1 MESDS
6 PTSHSAGTQT
16 PADIPP
22 DIPPVGDGF
31 CPFCR
36 SAVAEGAVKCAAC
49 GSNVGDIRICTRC
62 SESVRANAKICPYC
76 QTDLAPESP
85 EATALLKEP
94 WVIEA
99 SPIGAAIVE
108 QSVTAL
114 LYPPT
119 MTITPTD
126 IHIRR
131 RMFLG
136 LRTMD
141 QKISVSRVASVRVLD
156 GVIWGGIVVETYGGA
171 AGDLAISGLDKEE
184 ARQTARLVERIAHVG
199 SSLPGDASGDG
210 M

>member
-1 MESDS
+1 MSTNTG
-6 PTSHSAGTQT
+6 PGAAT
-16 PADIPP
+16 
-22 DIPPVGDGF
+22 VDGQ
-31 CPFCR
+31 CQFCR
-36 SAVAEGAVKCAAC
+36 SELTEGAMKCSAC
-49 GSNVGDIRICTRC
+49 GANVGDIQICTRC
-62 SESVRANAKICPYC
+62 SESVRANAQVCPYC
-76 QTDLAPESP
+76 QTDLTPKSP

-94 WVIEA
+94 WIVES
-99 SPIGAAIVE
+99 SPLGAAIVE

-136 LRTMD
+136 MRTMD
-141 QKISVSRVASVRVLD
+141 QKISVSRVASVRMLD

-171 AGDLAISGLDKEE
+171 AGDLAIGGMDKEE
-184 ARQTARLVERIAHVG
+184 ARQTAKLVERIAHVG
-199 SSLPGDASGDG
+199 SAAAGGTGDAGSDG